1 MDTKERH
8 VRENNEHR
16 NIEEAETMARAEQR
30 KRKNES
36 TRRMNKLWMWLGVVI
51 LVFILLFW
59 IFGIGTQEAVDG
71 VDNGV
76 ETTLTAPAPG
86 E

>member
-1 MDTKERH
+1 METQDNKEI
-8 VRENNEHR
+8 RENIH
-16 NIEEAETMARAEQR
+16 EAETMARAEAR
-30 KRKNES
+30 KRNNES
-36 TRRMNKLWMWLGVVI
+36 TRKMNKLWMWLGVVI

-76 ETTLTAPAPG
+76 ETTMTAPAPDSAN
-86 E
+86 